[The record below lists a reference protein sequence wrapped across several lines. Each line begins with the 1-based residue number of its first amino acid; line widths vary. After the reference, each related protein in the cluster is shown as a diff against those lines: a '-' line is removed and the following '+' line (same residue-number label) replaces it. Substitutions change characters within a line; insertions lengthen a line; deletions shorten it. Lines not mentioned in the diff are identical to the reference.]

1 MDLRRT
7 DKWDKFFSYSSVRHH
22 GCSMAAD
29 AGSVGGRRSAVGGEV
44 PFVRTD
50 FQFPVRFPFVRTD
63 FHYPDS
69 KEESAGPGGV
79 GKELQ
84 EIAGMATH
92 INRWG
97 NGLLNAANIYR
108 YVIATHLFY

>member
-1 MDLRRT
+1 
-7 DKWDKFFSYSSVRHH
+7 
-22 GCSMAAD
+22 MAAD
-29 AGSVGGRRSAVGGEV
+29 AGSAGGRRSAVGGEV